1 MKRLVTILRR
11 RARIVDY
18 FWLLVAQKMKEY
30 AIFLCHRPDFFGE
43 ITQFR
48 LTLNEF
54 APILVPHMANQYT
67 IELSPAEAETLH
79 RRLKE
84 SPAYQEAQRDYTDFC
99 YEGQGVNVAFYPK
112 KKKLLIQGRGAD
124 DFLKD
129 MLHLTPGEDTPAQKS
144 ATLPALVDETPHF
157 GVDESGKGDYFGPL
171 VIAGVYSDARCAQ
184 ELVRLGC
191 RDSKQIPDDNRIHA
205 MAEKI
210 KQTAGVVFE
219 VVCIGP
225 RRYNELYAEMG
236 NLNRLLAWGHAR
248 VIAAL
253 HEKVPACPRALSDQF
268 ANEWVLKR
276 ALGQRHIPVQ
286 LEQRTK
292 AESDVA
298 VAAASILARDR
309 FVQWMRATAA
319 AADCP
324 MPLGCAPHV
333 TRAAKHF
340 VEKHGA
346 DRLGDVA
353 KLHFKVTKQVL

>member
-1 MKRLVTILRR
+1 
-11 RARIVDY
+11 
-18 FWLLVAQKMKEY
+18 
-30 AIFLCHRPDFFGE
+30 
-43 ITQFR
+43 
-48 LTLNEF
+48 
-54 APILVPHMANQYT
+54 MANQYSIQLT
-67 IELSPAEAETLH
+67 KDEAAALKK
-79 RRLKE
+79 RLAAT
-84 SPAYQEAQRDYTDFC
+84 PLFHAAQREYADFC
-99 YEGQGVNVAFYPK
+99 FESEQVNVAFYPK
-112 KKKLLIQGRGAD
+112 KGRLLIQGRGAE
-124 DFLKD
+124 DFVKD
-129 MLHLTPGEDTPAQKS
+129 TLQLNPVEKAPAMS
-144 ATLPALVDETPHF
+144 STLPALVDTTPHF

-171 VIAGVYSDARCAQ
+171 VVAGVYTDERCAA

-191 RDSKQIPDDNRIHA
+191 RDSKAIPDDRKIHA

-210 KQTAGVVFE
+210 KKTAGVVFE
-219 VVCIGP
+219 VICIGP

-309 FVQWMRATAA
+309 FVQWVQQTSAA
-319 AADCP
+319 SKCP

-333 TRAAKHF
+333 TRAAQHF
-340 VEKHGA
+340 VETHGR
-346 DRLGDVA
+346 DRLQDVA
-353 KLHFKVTKQVL
+353 KLHFKVTQKLQ

>member
-1 MKRLVTILRR
+1 
-11 RARIVDY
+11 
-18 FWLLVAQKMKEY
+18 
-30 AIFLCHRPDFFGE
+30 
-43 ITQFR
+43 
-48 LTLNEF
+48 
-54 APILVPHMANQYT
+54 MANQYS
-67 IELSPAEAETLH
+67 IELSAAEAETLH
-79 RRLKE
+79 RRLQADAAYTE
-84 SPAYQEAQRDYTDFC
+84 SAREYTDFC
-99 YEGQGVNVAFYPK
+99 VEGAGVNVALYPK
-112 KKKLLIQGRGAD
+112 KKRLLIQGRGAD
-124 DFLKD
+124 AFLRE
-129 MLHLTPGEDTPAQKS
+129 MLQITPGEDTPARS
-144 ATLPALVDETPHF
+144 ATLPALVDERPHF

-184 ELVRLGC
+184 ELVRIGC

-205 MAEKI
+205 VAEKI
-210 KQTAGVVFE
+210 KQTAGVVYE

-253 HEKVPACPRALSDQF
+253 HEKVPSCPRALSDQF

-276 ALGQRHIPVQ
+276 ALGQRHIPIE

-292 AESDVA
+292 GESDVA

-309 FVQWMRATAA
+309 FVQWMRATAK

-333 TRAAKHF
+333 VRAAKHF
-340 VEKHGA
+340 AEVHGLE
-346 DRLGDVA
+346 RLGDVA
-353 KLHFKVTKQVL
+353 KLHFKVTKQIG